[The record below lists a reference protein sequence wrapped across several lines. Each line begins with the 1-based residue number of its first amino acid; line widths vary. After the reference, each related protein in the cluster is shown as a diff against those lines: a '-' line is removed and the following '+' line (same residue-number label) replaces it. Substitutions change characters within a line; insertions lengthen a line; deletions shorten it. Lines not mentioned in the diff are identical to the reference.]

1 MYLLPWGLLALFA
14 VVLDAVSKQIVLA
27 NMRLF
32 QSIPVIENVFH
43 ITFVKNTGAS
53 FGIFPGARWFFVAVT
68 VILIAAI
75 IIYTIKSR
83 EKDKLY
89 LLSASFIVGGGIG
102 NLIDRILTGEVVDFF
117 DFCLIDFAV
126 FNVAD
131 CFVVVGVILMLIYC
145 LISDYKAKKLK
156 NGGDTDGNI

>member
-1 MYLLPWGLLALFA
+1 MYLIPWGILSLLIIGIDALSKY
-14 VVLDAVSKQIVLA
+14 VVSE
-27 NMRLF
+27 NMNLH
-32 QSIPVIENVFH
+32 QSIPLIEGVFS

-53 FGIFPGARWFFVAVT
+53 FGMLPGGRWLF
-68 VILIAAI
+68 I
-75 IIYTIKSR
+75 IITLVMMGIIIGYTVKKQ

-117 DFCLIDFAV
+117 DFCLINFAI

-131 CFVVVGVILMLIYC
+131 CFIVVGVILMLVYYFVAEIKEK
-145 LISDYKAKKLK
+145 KAA